1 MEGQGDPTPG
11 TPSLALPQR
20 QTESHQ
26 PAAQGPVKGACLA
39 EAQEG
44 AVLGGLLSSQHLRE
58 LPEQIRENNQYSHK
72 SVCRFTAAACI

>member
-44 AVLGGLLSSQHLRE
+44 AVLGGPASAS
-58 LPEQIRENNQYSHK
+58 LPDKIPGLHTS
-72 SVCRFTAAACI
+72 